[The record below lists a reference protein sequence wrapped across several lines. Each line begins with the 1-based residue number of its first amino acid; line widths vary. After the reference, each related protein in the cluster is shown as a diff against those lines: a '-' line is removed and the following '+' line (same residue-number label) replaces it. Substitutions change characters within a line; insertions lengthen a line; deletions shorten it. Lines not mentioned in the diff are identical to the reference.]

1 MKSIFLIALSAQ
13 LLSLASFAGSA
24 EVTIS
29 KKECLALGGQANIA
43 DALCHGGQ
51 YDGHTIVDCS
61 YQLDGMAYVGK
72 DDGVLTYAGK
82 KYRCKTVFRNESET
96 NLCRKIG
103 SKSKK
108 FDFVVA
114 FDGTE
119 NDFSVF
125 KTPYSE
131 NELCHSVA
139 VDGKK

>member
-1 MKSIFLIALSAQ
+1 MKSALLIALCTQ
-13 LLSLASFAGSA
+13 FLAPATFAGSA

-29 KKECLALGGQANIA
+29 KKECLAQGGQASTA

-51 YDGHTIVDCS
+51 YDGHTIVECS

-82 KYRCKTVFRNESET
+82 KYRCETAFKNESET